1 MAQSRHQTC
10 HVGKGDLRLLDASL
24 EAQALRNESLALKAI
39 SGLQVVEHQL
49 GAWHEQT
56 ELLECGFLPVGLQLE
71 VK

>member
-1 MAQSRHQTC
+1 MAESRHQTC

-24 EAQALRNESLALKAI
+24 KVEALGNESLALKAI

-49 GAWHEQT
+49 GTRHEQA
-56 ELLECGFLPVGLQLE
+56 ELPECGFLPVGLQLE